1 MRATELLLLAT
12 AGWTGLG
19 VMGVFV
25 SWLRGERLRVRR
37 GIQWLVGVWVVYLGV
52 LLGVSLLQK
61 QKVMAIGEAQCFDD
75 MCFTVL
81 RVEEVPRFM
90 ARDEWRL
97 VRVSIRVTNRGR
109 SARSER
115 LIKTYLVDGQG
126 RRWKESSGVNGIGL
140 TTRVAGGDSVVSEPV
155 FQVAPDATGLELVL
169 TRGWRQPGVLVMGDS
184 DSLMH
189 RRTVVNLGS

>member
-1 MRATELLLLAT
+1 MRATEFLLLGT

-19 VMGVFV
+19 VTGVFV

-37 GIQWLVGVWVVYLGV
+37 GVQWLVGVWVVYLGV

-61 QKVMAIGEAQCFDD
+61 QKVMAIGEAQCFDR

-81 RVEEVPRFM
+81 QVDEVPRFM
-90 ARDEWRL
+90 ARDGRRL

-109 SARSER
+109 SAQSER
-115 LIKTYLVDGQG
+115 WIKTYLVDGQG
-126 RRWKESSGVNGIGL
+126 RRWKESFGVNGIGL

-155 FQVAPDATGLELVL
+155 FQVASDATGLELVL
-169 TRGWRQPGVLVMGDS
+169 THGWRQLGVLVMGDS

-189 RRTVVNLGS
+189 RRTVVNLGR